1 MMRVRRVVWVGWS
14 AVAVL
19 AVAGCTSSGGP
30 QAHAKPSHAPAPAAV
45 ISTSLT
51 ATSDVSPAGPVQVKV
66 TGGALKSVTLRS
78 AKGADIAGAVA
89 KGGASWQAT
98 GTLKYDTKYTLSAVA
113 ANADGKKVQT
123 SKSFRTV
130 KPANY
135 TLPYLQRTGG
145 YALKNGATYGVGIV
159 PVVHFDEQVGDKAA
173 AEKALQVTT
182 SPHVDGSWYWVDD
195 QNVHWR
201 PENYYAAGTK
211 VTIDAKVYGV
221 RVGKGLYGQADRK
234 ASFTIG
240 DKHVAIADDK
250 THHVKVYDNDKL
262 VRDMPTSM
270 GQGGYVKGKNGSIS
284 LWTMSGT
291 YTVLDHGNPVT
302 MSSDSYGLP
311 ADSPYGY
318 AAESVYYATK
328 ISTDGIYLHELDT
341 TVWAQGHQD
350 VSHGCLNLNRD
361 NAIWYY
367 KHSLIGD
374 VVQVVHTTGPKIEL
388 WQNGDWSVPWS
399 TWQKHS
405 ALH

>member
-1 MMRVRRVVWVGWS
+1 MRVRRVVWVGWL

-30 QAHAKPSHAPAPAAV
+30 QVHAKPSHSPAPAAV

-51 ATSDVSPAGPVQVKV
+51 ATSDVSPAGLVQVKV
-66 TGGALKSVTLRS
+66 ADGALKSVTLRS
-78 AKGADIAGAVA
+78 AKGADVAGAVA

-98 GTLKYDTKYTLSAVA
+98 GKLKYDTKYTLSAVA
-113 ANADGKKVQT
+113 TNADGKKVQT

-130 KPANY
+130 KPSNF

-145 YALKNGATYGVGIV
+145 YALQNGATYGVGIV
-159 PVVHFDEQVGDKAA
+159 PVVHFDEPIADKAA
-173 AEKALQVTT
+173 AEKSLVVTT

-201 PENYYAAGTK
+201 PESYYASGTK
-211 VTIDAKVYGV
+211 VTVDAKVYGV

-240 DKHVAIADDK
+240 DKRVAIADDK
-250 THHVKVYDNDKL
+250 THHVKVYENDKL

-350 VSHGCLNLNRD
+350 VSHGCLNLNRK
-361 NAIWYY
+361 NAVWYY
-367 KHSLIGD
+367 NHSRIGD

>member
-1 MMRVRRVVWVGWS
+1 MRVRRVVWVGWL

-30 QAHAKPSHAPAPAAV
+30 QGHAKASHSPAPAAV

-51 ATSDVSPAGPVQVKV
+51 KTSDVSPAGAVQVKV
-66 TGGALKSVTLRS
+66 AGGALTSVTLHS
-78 AKGADIAGAVA
+78 AKGTDVAGELA
-89 KGGASWQAT
+89 KGGSSWQAT
-98 GTLKYDTKYTLSAVA
+98 GTLKYNTKYTLSAVA

-130 KPANY
+130 KPSNY

-159 PVVHFDEQVGDKAA
+159 PVVHFDERVSDKAA
-173 AEKALQVTT
+173 AEKALVVTT
-182 SPHVDGSWYWVDD
+182 SPHVDGSWYWADD

-234 ASFTIG
+234 TSFTIG

-250 THHVKVYDNDKL
+250 THHVKVYENDKL
-262 VRDMPTSM
+262 VRNMPTSM

-311 ADSPYGY
+311 ANSPYGY

-367 KHSLIGD
+367 KESLIGD

>member
-1 MMRVRRVVWVGWS
+1 MRVRRVGWAGWL
-14 AVAVL
+14 AVVVL
-19 AVAGCTSSGGP
+19 AVAGCTSSGGTRS
-30 QAHAKPSHAPAPAAV
+30 HAKASHSPAPAAV

-51 ATSDVSPAGPVQVKV
+51 KTSGVSPAGPVQVKV
-66 TGGALKSVTLRS
+66 ADGALSSVTLTS
-78 AKGADIAGAVA
+78 AKGADVAGELA
-89 KGGASWQAT
+89 KGGSSWQAT
-98 GTLKYDTKYTLSAVA
+98 GKLKYDTKYTLSAVA
-113 ANADGKKVQT
+113 ANADGKKVRT

-130 KPANY
+130 KPSNF

-145 YALKNGATYGVGIV
+145 YALKDGATYGVGIV
-159 PVVHFDEQVGDKAA
+159 PVVHFDERVSDKAA
-173 AEKALQVTT
+173 AEKVLVVTT

-221 RVGKGLYGQADRK
+221 RVGQGLYGQADRK

-250 THHVKVYDNDKL
+250 THHVKVYENDKM

-350 VSHGCLNLNRD
+350 VSHGCLNLNRA